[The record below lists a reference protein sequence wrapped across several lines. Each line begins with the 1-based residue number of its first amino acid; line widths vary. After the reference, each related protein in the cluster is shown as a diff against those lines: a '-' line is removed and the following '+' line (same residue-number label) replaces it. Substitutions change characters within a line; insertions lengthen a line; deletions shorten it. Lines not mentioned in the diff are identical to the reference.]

1 MHLIRRFLTALL
13 ALLTLT
19 LSLPDATAA
28 RRSKPKTSASAKK
41 SSRSQTP
48 KKSKS
53 KSSSKSSSKSK
64 SKSKSRG
71 KHSSRGRSYVR
82 SYAPSEE
89 QLEQMRQDSLRLRTG
104 GDRPMQQVSDLG
116 VQASELLTTRFR
128 RADTTL
134 TTSELH
140 ELYFAVSDRKDT
152 GSFLEHIER
161 EADSLIDRSRFAD
174 ALKVVQQGLWRT
186 PTYLP
191 LIKRA
196 CDLSL
201 HLKDAKFNTYMYQ
214 LVELMSMI
222 SHTGTGES
230 WDKAIQVRS
239 ASDALLVEQ
248 HWHETAR
255 EAIIS
260 SREQQHAGKT
270 YQVLRIK
277 DSVGAKERERYYL
290 LRPTNNSSDK

>member
-53 KSSSKSSSKSK
+53 KSSNKSSSKSR
-64 SKSKSRG
+64 SKTKGRG

-82 SYAPSEE
+82 NYAPSEE

-152 GSFLEHIER
+152 GSFL
-161 EADSLIDRSRFAD
+161 
-174 ALKVVQQGLWRT
+174 
-186 PTYLP
+186 
-191 LIKRA
+191 
-196 CDLSL
+196 
-201 HLKDAKFNTYMYQ
+201 
-214 LVELMSMI
+214 
-222 SHTGTGES
+222 
-230 WDKAIQVRS
+230 
-239 ASDALLVEQ
+239 
-248 HWHETAR
+248 
-255 EAIIS
+255 
-260 SREQQHAGKT
+260 
-270 YQVLRIK
+270 
-277 DSVGAKERERYYL
+277 
-290 LRPTNNSSDK
+290 